1 MAHVSDP
8 DIEARIRR
16 IEDVT
21 GKPVVLR
28 PVRPACH
35 CFRGR
40 VTERSHCFLIEY
52 RDETPG
58 YFWHHDLLRE
68 LLSCIEQ
75 RRGQSV
81 TLYDG
86 DVQYVEVATR
96 RAFRRSRP
104 PRWTEDP

>member
-1 MAHVSDP
+1 MAHLSDP

-16 IEDVT
+16 IEGVT
-21 GKPVVLR
+21 GKPVILR
-28 PVRPACH
+28 SVRPSCH

-40 VTERSHCFLIEY
+40 VTERSNCFLIEY

-58 YFWHHDLLRE
+58 YFWDHDLIRE
-68 LLSCIEQ
+68 LLMCIEQ
-75 RRGQSV
+75 HRGRKV

-86 DVQYVEVATR
+86 DVQYVEVSAR

-104 PRWTEDP
+104 PR

>member
-1 MAHVSDP
+1 MAHLSDP
-8 DIEARIRR
+8 DIEARIQR
-16 IEDVT
+16 IESVT
-21 GKPVVLR
+21 GKPVIVR
-28 PVRPACH
+28 PVRPSCR

-40 VTERSHCFLIEY
+40 VTERSGCFLIEY
-52 RDETPG
+52 CDDTPG
-58 YFWHHDLLRE
+58 HFRHHDLLRE

-75 RRGQSV
+75 HRGQRV

-104 PRWTEDP
+104 PR